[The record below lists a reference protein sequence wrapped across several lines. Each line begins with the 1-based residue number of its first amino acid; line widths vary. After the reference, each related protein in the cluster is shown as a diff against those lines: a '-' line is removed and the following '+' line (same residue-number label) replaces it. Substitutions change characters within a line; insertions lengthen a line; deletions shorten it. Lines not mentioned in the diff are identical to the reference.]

1 MLALPIFT
9 GSEPTAACGGRK
21 EVSEW
26 QGSVCNA
33 GACAKAHTGHPN
45 REDNG
50 NTARPICIK
59 KPPPKWMEVKY
70 VRVTYFHGQLPGNYR
85 RRMCA

>member
-1 MLALPIFT
+1 MFAFPSF
-9 GSEPTAACGGRK
+9 AARASYRHAVRNCPVDSFRHI
-21 EVSEW
+21 V
-26 QGSVCNA
+26 
-33 GACAKAHTGHPN
+33 
-45 REDNG
+45 
-50 NTARPICIK
+50 NTLFYIK